1 MWQMFPVSELPW
13 YKALKGKKDSET
25 LQGFNTP
32 WATHIIFL
40 SFSKYVILG
49 CTLGFSLKETLKKDK
64 HFCKIFIVVFES
76 VDYQYFIILK
86 FLLKYWLHSVAI
98 YIFHIFNMDN
108 EMSLW
113 KSCVQVNVKINRLIG
128 CQSKLI
134 HSSEYLYCSQRF
146 NGDQDVLLTSSDIT
160 LKEWPF
166 WLFQFAYLFSLKEL
180 KELPGLALSGI
191 CLVPVMEL
199 ADKSV

>member
-1 MWQMFPVSELPW
+1 M
-13 YKALKGKKDSET
+13 YK
-25 LQGFNTP
+25 
-32 WATHIIFL
+32 
-40 SFSKYVILG
+40 
-49 CTLGFSLKETLKKDK
+49 
-64 HFCKIFIVVFES
+64 
-76 VDYQYFIILK
+76 
-86 FLLKYWLHSVAI
+86 
-98 YIFHIFNMDN
+98 
-108 EMSLW
+108 
-113 KSCVQVNVKINRLIG
+113 VNVKINRLIG

-134 HSSEYLYCSQRF
+134 PSSEYLCCSQRF
-146 NGDQDVLLTSSDIT
+146 DGDQDVLLTSSGIT